1 MVTCFRKKVLRVQCS
16 TCALP
21 TSEHSRKRILM
32 LHNRYQIRGAKTN
45 RPTSKLHYWRRGGV
59 PGNTGAE
66 H

>member
-1 MVTCFRKKVLRVQCS
+1 
-16 TCALP
+16 
-21 TSEHSRKRILM
+21 M

-66 H
+66 HWRGGCGVRRWRQQPEGL